1 MKEITT
7 ETYLKWFKDM
17 SFWRKFEDKCRSLY
31 LKQKIRGFLHLY
43 NGQEAVPA
51 GLTHAMDLSKD
62 KIITAYRCHILPISM
77 GVDPKKVMAELL
89 GKKTGTS
96 HGMGG
101 SMHIFSKKYRFYGGH
116 GIVGGQIPLGAGI
129 AFADKYFNRG
139 AVTLTIMGDGAVRQG
154 SLHET
159 FNMAMIWKLPVVFI
173 CENNKYAMGT
183 SVERSTNMEEIY
195 KIGLSYGMPS
205 HPVDGMD
212 PEKIAQSASI
222 AIERARKGE
231 GATFL
236 DIKTYRYRGHSM
248 SDSESYR
255 SKKEVLSYKKKDP
268 ILKLKN
274 IIIQN
279 KWETMENLN
288 TIENEVKKEVE
299 SCVEFAEKSDTPS
312 LEEMYNV
319 VYNETNYPFLEKL
332 YHHRNDQKK
341 TLE

>member
-43 NGQEAVPA
+43 NGQEAIPA
-51 GLTHAMDLSKD
+51 GLTHAMDMTKD
-62 KIITAYRCHILPISM
+62 KIITAYRCHIIPISM

-96 HGMGG
+96 RGLGG
-101 SMHIFSKKYRFYGGH
+101 SMHIFSKKHRFYGGH

-129 AFADKYFNRG
+129 AFADKYFNRN

-159 FNMAMIWKLPVVFI
+159 LNMSMIWKLPVVFI

-183 SVERSTNMEEIY
+183 SVERSTNVKEIY

-205 HPVDGMD
+205 YTVDGMN
-212 PEKIAQSASI
+212 PEKIARAASI
-222 AIERARKGE
+222 AIEKARRGE
-231 GATFL
+231 GSTFL
-236 DIKTYRYRGHSM
+236 EIQTYRYRGHSM
-248 SDSESYR
+248 SDSELYR
-255 SKKEVLSYKKKDP
+255 SREEVLSYKKRDP

-274 IIIQN
+274 TILKN
-279 KWETMENLN
+279 KWETIDNLN
-288 TIENEVKKEVE
+288 AIDNEVKNEVE
-299 SCVEFAEKSDTPS
+299 SCVKFAEKSDFPS
-312 LEEMYNV
+312 LEEMYDA
-319 VYNETNYPFLEKL
+319 VYNENNYPFLDKI
-332 YHHRNDQKK
+332 
-341 TLE
+341 

>member
-1 MKEITT
+1 MKKITT

-17 SFWRKFEDKCRSLY
+17 FFWRKFEDKCRSLY

-51 GLTHAMDLSKD
+51 GLTYAMNLSKD
-62 KIITAYRCHILPISM
+62 RIITAYRCHILPISM

-129 AFADKYFNRG
+129 AFADKYFNKDS
-139 AVTLTIMGDGAVRQG
+139 VTITVMGDGAIRQG

-183 SVERSTNMEEIY
+183 SVKRSSNIEEIY
-195 KIGLSYGMPS
+195 KIGESYGMPS
-205 HPVDGMD
+205 YPVDGMN
-212 PEKIAQSASI
+212 PEKIAKAAYT
-222 AIERARKGE
+222 AIEKARKGK
-231 GATFL
+231 GPTFL
-236 DIKTYRYRGHSM
+236 EMKTYRYRGHSM
-248 SDSESYR
+248 SDSELYR
-255 SKKEVLSYKKKDP
+255 SKEEIDLYKKRDP

-279 KWETMENLN
+279 KWETIENLN
-288 TIENEVKKEVE
+288 IIENKIRKKVE
-299 SCVEFAEKSDTPS
+299 YCVEFAENSDYPS
-312 LEEMYNV
+312 LEEMYNI
-319 VYNETNYPFLEKL
+319 VYYEKNYPFLDKVL
-332 YHHRNDQKK
+332 PS
-341 TLE
+341 

>member
-43 NGQEAVPA
+43 NGQEAIPA

-89 GKKTGTS
+89 GKTTGTS

-101 SMHIFSKKYRFYGGH
+101 SMHIFSKKHRFYGGH

-129 AFADKYFNRG
+129 AFADKYFNRDS
-139 AVTLTIMGDGAVRQG
+139 VTLTLMGDGAVRQG

-159 FNMAMIWKLPVVFI
+159 FNMSMIWKLPVVFI

-183 SVERSTNMEEIY
+183 SVKRSTNVEEIY
-195 KIGLSYGMPS
+195 KIGGSYGMPS
-205 HPVDGMD
+205 YPVDGMD
-212 PEKIAQSASI
+212 PEKIAKIVFS
-222 AIERARKGE
+222 AIERARRGD
-231 GATFL
+231 GSTF
-236 DIKTYRYRGHSM
+236 IEVKTYRYRGHSM
-248 SDSESYR
+248 SDAESYR
-255 SKKEVLSYKKKDP
+255 NKEEIHFYKKKDP

-274 IIIQN
+274 IIIKNQ
-279 KWETMENLN
+279 WETIENLN
-288 TIENEVKKEVE
+288 LIENEIKKEVE
-299 SCVEFAEKSDTPS
+299 SCVEFAEESDPPS

-319 VYNETNYPFLEKL
+319 VYKETSYPFL
-332 YHHRNDQKK
+332 DKK
-341 TLE
+341 VIPK

>member
-1 MKEITT
+1 MKEITM
-7 ETYLKWFKDM
+7 ETYIKWFRDM

-31 LKQKIRGFLHLY
+31 LNQKIRGFLHLY
-43 NGQEAVPA
+43 NGQEAIPA
-51 GLTHAMDLSKD
+51 GLTHAMDMSKD

-96 HGMGG
+96 LGMGG
-101 SMHIFSKKYRFYGGH
+101 SMHIFSKKHRFYGGH

-129 AFADKYFNRG
+129 AFADKYFNRES
-139 AVTLTIMGDGAVRQG
+139 VTITIMGDGAVRQG

-183 SVERSTNMEEIY
+183 SVKRSTNIEEIY

-205 HPVDGMD
+205 YPVDGMN
-212 PEKIAQSASI
+212 PEKIAQAAST
-222 AIERARKGE
+222 AIERARKGD
-231 GATFL
+231 GASFL

-248 SDSESYR
+248 SDAESYR
-255 SKKEVLSYKKKDP
+255 SKKEVFLYKQKDP

-274 IIIQN
+274 IILKN
-279 KWETMENLN
+279 KWEPEENLN
-288 TIENEVKKEVE
+288 FIENEVKKEVE
-299 SCVEFAEKSDTPS
+299 SCVEFANKSDYPS

-319 VYNETNYPFLEKL
+319 VYNEKNYPFLDKEVISS
-332 YHHRNDQKK
+332 
-341 TLE
+341 

>member
-43 NGQEAVPA
+43 NGQEAIPA
-51 GLTHAMDLSKD
+51 GLTYAMDLSQD
-62 KIITAYRCHILPISM
+62 KIITAYRCHIFPISM

-101 SMHIFSKKYRFYGGH
+101 SMHIFSKKHRFYGGH

-129 AFADKYFNRG
+129 AFADKYFNRE

-159 FNMAMIWKLPVVFI
+159 FNISMIWKLPVVFV

-183 SVERSTNMEEIY
+183 SVKRSSNIEEIY
-195 KIGLSYGMPS
+195 KIGKSYGMPS
-205 HPVDGMD
+205 YPVDGMD
-212 PEKIAQSASI
+212 PEKIAQAAYV

-236 DIKTYRYRGHSM
+236 EIKTYRYRGHSM
-248 SDSESYR
+248 SDSEFYR
-255 SKKEVLSYKKKDP
+255 SKEEVHSYKKKDP

-279 KWETMENLN
+279 KWETIENLN
-288 TIENEVKKEVE
+288 AIENEVKKKVE
-299 SCVEFAEKSDTPS
+299 SCVEFAENSDFPS

-319 VYNETNYPFLEKL
+319 VYHETNYPFIDKVLP
-332 YHHRNDQKK
+332 
-341 TLE
+341 

>member
-1 MKEITT
+1 MKEISPKI
-7 ETYLKWFKDM
+7 YIKWFKDM

-43 NGQEAVPA
+43 NGQEAIPA

-62 KIITAYRCHILPISM
+62 KMITAYRCHILPISM

-101 SMHIFSKKYRFYGGH
+101 SMHIFSRKYHFYGGH

-129 AFADKYFNRG
+129 AFADKYFNRK

-159 FNMAMIWKLPVVFI
+159 FNMAMIWKLPVVFV
-173 CENNKYAMGT
+173 CENNQYAMGT
-183 SVERSTNMEEIY
+183 SVKRSSNIEEIY
-195 KIGLSYGMPS
+195 KIGMSYGMPS
-205 HPVDGMD
+205 YPVDGMAPD
-212 PEKIAQSASI
+212 KIAQSASV
-222 AIERARKGE
+222 AIERARKGK

-248 SDSESYR
+248 SDSELYR
-255 SKKEVLSYKKKDP
+255 SKEEVYLYKKKDP
-268 ILKLKN
+268 ILKLKS
-274 IIIQN
+274 IIIRN
-279 KWETMENLN
+279 EWETIENLN
-288 TIENEVKKEVE
+288 FIENKVKKKVE
-299 SCVEFAEKSDTPS
+299 SCVEFAENSDFPS
-312 LEEMYNV
+312 LEEMYDV
-319 VYNETNYPFLEKL
+319 VYHEKNYPFLDKIL
-332 YHHRNDQKK
+332 P
-341 TLE
+341 